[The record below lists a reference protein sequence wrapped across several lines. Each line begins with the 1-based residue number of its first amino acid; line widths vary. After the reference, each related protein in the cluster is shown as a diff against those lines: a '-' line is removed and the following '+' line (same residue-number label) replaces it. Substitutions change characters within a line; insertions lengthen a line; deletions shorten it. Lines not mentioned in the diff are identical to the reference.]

1 MLSIGRFAPS
11 PTGPLHFGSLVAALS
26 SYLNVKQN
34 KGKWLVRVEDI
45 DPPREV
51 PGCSDKILSQLE
63 QHGLFWDDQI
73 VYQSSRIERYQ
84 EILQKLR
91 SDGLVYFCQCNRQRL
106 IALNGVYDGK
116 CRDLGLGPKDKS
128 SRLAVDRVI
137 SNLDDNSSDNIGFND
152 KIMGFYSQRLLQEV
166 GDFVLQRRDGLISYQ
181 LAVVVDDYEQGI
193 TEVVRGTDLLDSTP
207 RQILLQKCLKYNS
220 PDYIHI
226 PLAVNST
233 GQKLS
238 KQNFA
243 KSLVEGCEN
252 ETLWI
257 ALKWL
262 QQNPPRQLRQENV
275 EKILDWGIAHW
286 DLSKLPKSVQSIVTP
301 NDLKTIE

>member
-1 MLSIGRFAPS
+1 MLLFDLKYNFRSREFPQTTMKQSLTRFYFY
-11 PTGPLHFGSLVAALS
+11 TALS
-26 SYLNVKQN
+26 VFLTSSFLLSQTKLFVKQ
-34 KGKWLVRVEDI
+34 E
-45 DPPREV
+45 
-51 PGCSDKILSQLE
+51 
-63 QHGLFWDDQI
+63 
-73 VYQSSRIERYQ
+73 
-84 EILQKLR
+84 
-91 SDGLVYFCQCNRQRL
+91 
-106 IALNGVYDGK
+106 
-116 CRDLGLGPKDKS
+116 
-128 SRLAVDRVI
+128 AVI
-137 SNLDDNSSDNIGFND
+137 INEKSNLDDSSDNIGFND